1 LTRLSP
7 VIVGTAGHID
17 HGKTSLVKALT
28 GVDADRLKEEK
39 ARGITIDLGF
49 AYKPTADGSVLGF
62 VDVPGHERLV
72 RNMLAGATGIDHVL
86 LVVAADDG
94 PMPQTREH
102 LAILDLLGLSQ
113 GAVVLTKCDL
123 VPPERLAQAR
133 AEVAALLQHTALAGA
148 ALFEVSNLTG
158 QGLPALEQHLLQ
170 AQRQQARA
178 RDGGCFRLAVDR
190 CFSLAG
196 IGTVVT
202 GTAVSGQ
209 VAVGDRLLVSPRKLP
224 VRVRG
229 LHAQNRES
237 AQGLAGQRLA
247 LNLAAT
253 GLEKSD
259 INRGDWIVA
268 ESAAVSTRRIDARMR
283 LLASEARDL
292 AHWTPVHLHLGACDV
307 GARVVLLEGPVL
319 APGGSMR
326 VQLELDRDIAAWHG
340 DRFILRDQSATR
352 TLGGGVVL
360 DPFASATLR
369 RKPVRL
375 AALTAMELQAPDQA
389 LQALLALQPAAGVA
403 LESFCVARNLQPAE
417 REALLQA
424 VPHRAMPDGN
434 GQRLF
439 APGQLEA
446 VANGLTEVLAAYHR
460 SHPDSPGIAPEQ
472 LQRQAPAKPRV
483 LVFNHVLRDLLA
495 SGRLQRTGPFLRLSG
510 HEVALLPNEKKLW
523 ERLKPWLDEGGIH
536 PPRLTDMLARDRSL
550 PRDTVVRLL
559 TKLARYGKVYAIGD
573 EYFVQAHHVSALAQ
587 AAQKLAREDENK
599 RLNVKVLREALG
611 LSRHISLP
619 LVEFFDQVGF
629 TKRDPEGR
637 KIRRDATE
645 MFGGSNPA

>member
-1 LTRLSP
+1 

-28 GVDADRLKEEK
+28 GIDADRLKEEK

-49 AYKPTADGSVLGF
+49 AYKPLADGGVLGF

-102 LAILDLLGLSQ
+102 LAILDLLGLSH

-123 VPPERLAQAR
+123 VTPERLAAAR
-133 AEVAALLQHTALAGA
+133 AEVEALLQPTGLAGA
-148 ALFEVSNLTG
+148 QIFPVSNLTG
-158 QGLPALEQHLLQ
+158 LGLPELEQHLLD
-170 AQRQQARA
+170 AQGRQART
-178 RDGGCFRLAVDR
+178 RDEGGFRLAVDR
-190 CFSLAG
+190 CFSLPG

-229 LHAQNRES
+229 LHAQNRE
-237 AQGLAGQRLA
+237 AGQGLAGQRLA
-247 LNLAAT
+247 LNLTAA

-259 INRGDWIVA
+259 ISRGDWIVA
-268 ESAAVSTRRIDARMR
+268 EGVHSSTRRIDARIR
-283 LLASEARDL
+283 LLRSEARDL

-307 GARVVLLEGPVL
+307 GARVVLLEGPTL
-319 APGGSMR
+319 APGGSMW

-369 RKPVRL
+369 RKPVRMAAL
-375 AALTAMELQAPDQA
+375 AALDAPTAEQA
-389 LQALLALQPAAGVA
+389 LRATLALQPAMGVDIDP
-403 LESFCVARNLQPAE
+403 FFVAWNLQPEQRQAV
-417 REALLQA
+417 LQA
-424 VPHRAMPDGN
+424 VAHRALPDGSST
-434 GQRLF
+434 RLF

-446 VANGLTEVLAAYHR
+446 VADALTATLVDYHQQ
-460 SHPDSPGIAPEQ
+460 HPDSPGMMPEL
-472 LQRQAPAKPRV
+472 LQRQLPGKPRV
-483 LVFNHVLRDLLA
+483 LVFGQVLRELLG
-495 SGRLQRTGPFLRLSG
+495 SGRVQRAGPYLRLSG
-510 HEVALLPNEKKLW
+510 HEVALPPNEQKLW
-523 ERLKPWLDEGGIH
+523 ERLRPWLDEGGIH
-536 PPRLTDMLARDRSL
+536 PPKISDMLARDRSL
-550 PRDTVVRLL
+550 HRDHVLRLL
-559 TKLARYGKVYAIGD
+559 KKLARFGKVYAIGE
-573 EYFVQAHHVSALAQ
+573 EYFVQAQHVCALAQ
-587 AAQKLAREDENK
+587 AAQKLARADPQK
-599 RLNVKVLREALG
+599 RLNVKDLRESLG
-611 LSRHISLP
+611 LSRHLSLP
-619 LVEFFDQVGF
+619 LVEFFDEVGF

-637 KIRRDATE
+637 KIRRDATD
-645 MFGGSNPA
+645 MFGGSSNA

>member
-1 LTRLSP
+1 M
-7 VIVGTAGHID
+7 IVGTAGHID

-28 GVDADRLKEEK
+28 GIDADRLKEEK

-49 AYKPTADGSVLGF
+49 AYKPLADGSVLGF

-102 LAILDLLGLSQ
+102 LAILDLLGLSR

-123 VPPERLAQAR
+123 VTPARMAEAQA
-133 AEVAALLQHTALAGA
+133 EITALLHDTGLADA
-148 ALFEVSNLTG
+148 PVFAVSNTTG
-158 QGLPALEQHLLQ
+158 QGMAELERHLLQ
-170 AQRQQARA
+170 AQREQVQAR
-178 RDGGCFRLAVDR
+178 DEGCFRLAVDR

-209 VAVGDRLLVSPRKLP
+209 INVGDRVLVSPRKLP

-229 LHAQNRES
+229 LHAQNQE
-237 AQGLAGQRLA
+237 ATQGLAGQRLA
-247 LNLAAT
+247 LNLTAT

-259 INRGDWIVA
+259 ISRGDWIVA
-268 ESAAVSTRRIDARMR
+268 EPAQASTRRIDARIR
-283 LLASEARDL
+283 LLRSEARDL

-307 GARVVLLEGPVL
+307 GARVVLLEGPTL

-352 TLGGGVVL
+352 TLGGGQVI

-369 RKPVRL
+369 RKPQRL
-375 AALTAMELQAPDQA
+375 AALAAQELPAPEQA
-389 LQALLALQPAAGVA
+389 LQTLLALEQPAGV
-403 LESFCVARNLQPAE
+403 EIEPFMVARCLQPPQ
-417 REALLQA
+417 RQALLQA
-424 VPHRAMPDGN
+424 VPHRAVPDGSA
-434 GQRLF
+434 QRLF
-439 APGQLEA
+439 APGQLER
-446 VANGLTEVLAAYHR
+446 VADSLTEALATYHR
-460 SHPDSPGIAPEQ
+460 GHPDSPGIAPEV
-472 LQRQAPAKPRV
+472 LQRQATAKPRV
-483 LVFNHVLRDLLA
+483 LVFGHVLRELLA
-495 SGRLQRTGPFLRLSG
+495 AGRVQRAGPYLRLSG
-510 HEVALLPNEKKLW
+510 HEVALLPNEQKLW
-523 ERLKPWLDEGGIH
+523 ERLRPWLDEGGIH
-536 PPRLTDMLARDRSL
+536 PPKLTDMLARDRSL
-550 PRDTVVRLL
+550 PKDAVLRLL
-559 TKLARYGKVYAIGD
+559 NKLARHGKVYAVGE
-573 EYFVQAHHVSALAQ
+573 EYFVQARHVCELAQ
-587 AAQKLAREDENK
+587 AAQKLAREDPNK
-599 RLNVKVLREALG
+599 RLNVKVLRESLA
-611 LSRHISLP
+611 LSRHFSLP
-619 LVEFFDQVGF
+619 IVEFFDQVGF

-645 MFGGSNPA
+645 MFGGSGPA

>member
-1 LTRLSP
+1 

-28 GVDADRLKEEK
+28 GIDADRLKEEK

-49 AYKPTADGSVLGF
+49 AYKPAPHGSVLGF

-123 VPPERLAQAR
+123 VTPERLAEAR
-133 AEVAALLQHTALAGA
+133 AEVETLLQPTGLAGA
-148 ALFEVSNLTG
+148 PMFEVSNLSG
-158 QGLPALEQHLLQ
+158 QGIAELEQHLLD
-170 AQRQQARA
+170 AQGQQPQS
-178 RDGGCFRLAVDR
+178 RDEGGFRLAVDR
-190 CFSLAG
+190 CFSLPG

-209 VAVGDRLLVSPRKLP
+209 VTVGDRLLVSPRKLP

-229 LHAQNRES
+229 LHAQSRE
-237 AQGLAGQRLA
+237 AGLGLAGQRLA
-247 LNLAAT
+247 LNLTGT

-259 INRGDWIVA
+259 ISRGDWIVA
-268 ESAAVSTRRIDARMR
+268 EAAHSSTRRIDARIR
-283 LLASEARDL
+283 LLRSEARDL

-307 GARVVLLEGPVL
+307 GARVVLLEGPTL
-319 APGGSMR
+319 APGGSAL

-360 DPFASATLR
+360 DPFAGATLR

-375 AALTAMELQAPDQA
+375 AALAAQEAPTAAQA
-389 LQALLALQPAAGVA
+389 LQATLALEPALGVDIEPFMA
-403 LESFCVARNLQPAE
+403 AWNLLPAQ
-417 REALLQA
+417 RQALLQTVA
-424 VPHRAMPDGN
+424 HRALPDGN
-434 GQRLF
+434 GSRLF
-439 APGQLEA
+439 APGQLER
-446 VANGLTEVLAAYHR
+446 VADAITAALLEYHKQ
-460 SHPDSPGIAPEQ
+460 HPDSPGVAPEV
-472 LQRQAPAKPRV
+472 LQRQVPGKPRA
-483 LVFNHVLRDLLA
+483 LVFGHVLRELLA
-495 SGRLQRTGPFLRLSG
+495 GGRVQRAGPYVRLSG
-510 HEVALLPNEKKLW
+510 HEVALLPNEQKLW
-523 ERLKPWLDEGGIH
+523 ERLRPWLDEGGIH
-536 PPRLTDMLARDRSL
+536 PPKISDMLLRDRSL
-550 PRDTVVRLL
+550 HRDHVMRLL
-559 TKLARYGKVYAIGD
+559 NKLARHGKVYAIGE
-573 EYFVQAHHVSALAQ
+573 EYFVQARHVCALAE
-587 AAQKLAREDENK
+587 AAQKIARADPNK
-599 RLNVKVLREALG
+599 RLNVKDLRESAG
-611 LSRHISLP
+611 LSRHLSLP
-619 LVEFFDQVGF
+619 LVEFFDEVGF

-637 KIRRDATE
+637 KIRRDAID
-645 MFGGSNPA
+645 MFGGSSNA

>member
-1 LTRLSP
+1 M
-7 VIVGTAGHID
+7 IVGTAGHID

-389 LQALLALQPAAGVA
+389 LQELLALQPAAGVA

-417 REALLQA
+417 REALLQT

-483 LVFNHVLRDLLA
+483 LVFNHVLRDLLT

>member
-1 LTRLSP
+1 M
-7 VIVGTAGHID
+7 IVGTAGHID

-389 LQALLALQPAAGVA
+389 LQELLALQPAAGVA

-417 REALLQA
+417 REALLQT